1 MSINSISCY
10 YANKSVCFLVY
21 LLNNK
26 PPKEDFMI
34 SKTKLNIIL
43 GTTIALSTALIAS
56 ASLTDFQNPLLA
68 TTTTKSMTINGSSGV
83 YTQFDVISY
92 TGNYEN
98 DANYAL
104 KTFESHTFKTAII
117 YNSTFY
123 GTYTVG
129 GDYIF
134 KTMYPSSG
142 SACGILNIGLSNF
155 TSISLTVATDVA
167 NETIDY
173 ASVTFYD
180 STWTHYETIGVDKFV
195 GSHTLTPTKLDEN
208 GNSYVPRWAS
218 IWIGKN
224 LGSPT
229 SSNFIALTSITFNWE
244 C

>member
-1 MSINSISCY
+1 
-10 YANKSVCFLVY
+10 
-21 LLNNK
+21 
-26 PPKEDFMI
+26 MI

-43 GTTIALSTALIAS
+43 GTTIALSAALIAT
-56 ASLTDFQNPLLA
+56 ASLTDFQNSLLA
-68 TTTTKSMTINGSSGV
+68 TATSKTMTIDGSSGV
-83 YTQFDVISY
+83 YTQSDVISY

-98 DANYAL
+98 DTNYSV
-104 KTFESHTFKTAII
+104 KTFESHTFKTAIL

-123 GTYTVG
+123 GAYTVG

-134 KTMYPSSG
+134 KTGYSSYRTAG
-142 SACGILNIGLSNF
+142 GILNIGLSNF

-167 NETIDY
+167 NEKIDD

-208 GNSYVPRWAS
+208 GNSYVPRWAAILIEKS
-218 IWIGKN
+218 
-224 LGSPT
+224 LDSPT